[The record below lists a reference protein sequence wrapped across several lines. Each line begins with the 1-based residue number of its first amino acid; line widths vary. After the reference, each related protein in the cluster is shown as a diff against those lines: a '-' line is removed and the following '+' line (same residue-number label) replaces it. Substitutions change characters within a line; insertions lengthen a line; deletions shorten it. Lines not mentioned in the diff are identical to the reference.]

1 LTAIRDRAHILTDNK
16 SAGGD
21 VSTPV
26 STPAF
31 GQADLSNCEREQLQF
46 AGSIQPHGALLL
58 VREPDNIVVQ
68 ASQNAAAF
76 LALADG
82 VIGRSLEQIAGD
94 LADRLRP
101 HLHDPLHDLAP
112 GIRCHIGQPPRAFD
126 CLIHRP
132 PGGGLVVELE
142 RAGPP
147 ADLSHHPQQALQT
160 IMAASSL
167 RALCDET
174 SRIFKEL
181 TGYDRV
187 MVYRFDDAGH
197 GEVLAEEREPH
208 LEAYLGNRY
217 PATDIPQIA
226 RRLYV
231 RNRVRVLQD
240 VEYEPV
246 ALTPPLS
253 PVSGEQL
260 DMSLCVLRSISP
272 IHVQYLKNMGVRGT
286 LVVSL
291 LVSGKLWGL
300 VSCHHYVPRF
310 VHFEQRAVCEL
321 LAEAVATRIAA
332 LESFAQAQAEF
343 SVRRLEQRMSR
354 GISREGDWR
363 SALFDRSTA
372 LLEPVGATG
381 AALLFED
388 EVRTV
393 GEVPGTAALRA
404 IGAWLDTQRQ
414 AGLTATSAFGRDV
427 PAFASLTAIASGLMA
442 VPVSTLPGEYIVW
455 LRPERVRTV
464 TWGGNPFEP
473 HLIGD
478 DPATLSPR
486 RSFAQW
492 HQVVEGTADAWSPAD
507 LAAARLIGD
516 TVADVVAQFRSVR
529 MLIAEDQLGQ
539 VRRQVEQSSHPV
551 VIADPNGRITGINA
565 AFGALLPWL
574 AVRPATIAEL
584 LRLLT
589 GPDEAKRALRDAVKN
604 RRAWR
609 GEVQVGGAGNDV
621 TPLLVR
627 ADPVFAP
634 QDRPLGFVLMFTD
647 LTERK
652 AAETARHRFQEA
664 VIEQRRPMSGMLDS
678 KADLVFRNLLS
689 TVVENA
695 QLAALEIADG
705 VDPSRMPGMLDA
717 VRASVT
723 RTAEMLGYLVWHAVR
738 GDHDVSS

>member
-1 LTAIRDRAHILTDNK
+1 
-16 SAGGD
+16 
-21 VSTPV
+21 VSTRV

-46 AGSIQPHGALLL
+46 AGSIQPHGVLLV
-58 VREPDNIVVQ
+58 VREPDNVVVQ
-68 ASQNAAAF
+68 ASQNAAVF
-76 LALADG
+76 LALKDS
-82 VIGRSLEQIAGD
+82 VIGRPLEDIAGD
-94 LADRLRP
+94 LAERLRP
-101 HLHDPLHDLAP
+101 HLRDPLHSIAP
-112 GIRCHIGQPPRAFD
+112 GIHCHIGNPPGAYD

-132 PGGGLVVELE
+132 SGGGLVIELE
-142 RAGPP
+142 RAGSPV
-147 ADLSHHPQQALQT
+147 DLSQHLHKALQA
-160 IMAASSL
+160 IIAAPSL
-167 RALCDET
+167 PALGDGI

-187 MVYRFDDAGH
+187 MVYRFDDDGH
-197 GEVLAEEREPH
+197 GEVFSEAREPH
-208 LEAYLGNRY
+208 LEPYLGNRY

-246 ALTPPLS
+246 PLTPTLS
-253 PVSGEQL
+253 PISGAQL

-272 IHVQYLKNMGVRGT
+272 IHVQYLKNMGVRST

-363 SALFDRSTA
+363 SALFDRSRA

-381 AALLFED
+381 AALLFEG

-393 GEVPGTAALRA
+393 GEVPGTAALRQ
-404 IGAWLDTQRQ
+404 IGAWLDTRQ
-414 AGLTATSAFGRDV
+414 SENLVATSAFGKEV
-427 PAFASLTAIASGLMA
+427 LEFAPLTAIGSGLMA
-442 VPVSTLPGEYIVW
+442 VPVSPLPGEYIVW

-492 HQVVEGTADAWSPAD
+492 HQVVEGTADPWSPAD

-529 MLIAEDQLGQ
+529 MLVAEDQLDQ
-539 VRRQVEQSSHPV
+539 VRRQVELSSHPV
-551 VIADPNGRITGINA
+551 VIADPNGRITEINA
-565 AFGALLPWL
+565 AFDALLSGLVTP
-574 AVRPATIAEL
+574 PATITEL
-584 LRLLT
+584 LRLFA
-589 GPDEAKRALRDAVKN
+589 GPQEAKRALQDVLQNQRP
-604 RRAWR
+604 WR
-609 GEVQVGGAGNDV
+609 GEVQIAGPGNEMK
-621 TPLLVR
+621 PLLVR

-634 QDRPLGFVLMFTD
+634 QDRSLGFVLMFTD

-664 VIEQRRPMSGMLDS
+664 VIEQHRPMSAVLDS

-723 RTAEMLGYLVWHAVR
+723 RTAEMLGYLVWHAAH
-738 GDHDVSS
+738 GEQDVSC